1 VHGVSD
7 PVRLNRLRHV
17 ESVGVEIPVEALV
30 KSRVSRRGRRFEGRT
45 AAWLGQAGSFPG
57 GVRWLGAVSV
67 FGILAAWFLISR
79 FHLVSEVLLPGPAQ
93 VFATVIDLVRN
104 GYRETT
110 LWQNSGVTLWRC
122 GAGFLLACLTG
133 VPLGL
138 AMGYSDKVRA
148 ACNYIVQFMRPLP
161 PLSYVI
167 LLILWLGT
175 GESSKIML
183 LYLTAFPII
192 ASSAMAGV
200 WTTKLQRIQA
210 ARALGASESQIF
222 YHVIFPSALPM
233 VFTGA
238 RIALAAAFSTVVAAE
253 LMAANDGLGWMVFS
267 ASRFLRNDIIIV
279 GIILLGLIGMA
290 LNRLVLLMDGA
301 VVHWRGLE

>member
-1 VHGVSD
+1 MSDKFGAKGLNSAGDHGEAS
-7 PVRLNRLRHV
+7 PFASALGR
-17 ESVGVEIPVEALV
+17 VGAM
-30 KSRVSRRGRRFEGRT
+30 F
-45 AAWLGQAGSFPG
+45 G
-57 GVRWLGAVSV
+57 GVRWLGALSV
-67 FGILAAWFLISR
+67 L
-79 FHLVSEVLLPGPAQ
+79 LVLVGWTVVTEFAIVPEILLPGPGE
-93 VFATVIDLVRN
+93 VFATFIDIVRN
-104 GYRETT
+104 GYRDTT
-110 LWQNSGVTLWRC
+110 LWQNGGVTLWRC
-122 GAGFLLACLTG
+122 GAGFVLACLTG

-138 AMGYSDKVRA
+138 AMGHSGKIRA

-175 GESSKIML
+175 GDSSKIAL

-200 WTTKLQRIQA
+200 GATKLQRIQA
-210 ARALGASESQIF
+210 ARALGASEWQIF
-222 YHVIFPSALPM
+222 RYVIFPSALPL

-267 ASRFLRNDIIIV
+267 ASRFLRNDVIIV
-279 GIILLGLIGMA
+279 GIILLGVIGMA
-290 LNRLVLLMDGA
+290 LNRLVLLADGA
-301 VVHWRGLE
+301 IVHWRGVE